1 MIDRFL
7 KVWYN
12 DLVDRQQKGKH
23 MNKKVV
29 AIFFAVLAA
38 GLYAI
43 NIPFSKL
50 LLQHIEPTM
59 LASYLYL
66 GAGMGIGLVFLITK
80 KKTSNTGE
88 RITKKDLPFVL
99 GMIVLDMIA
108 PILLM
113 FGLLDSASASASL
126 LNNFEI
132 VCTSLIALLIFK
144 EAVSGKMW
152 MAISLIT
159 LSSFFLSFEDLAS
172 FQLSWGAILV
182 LLATQCWGLENNCT
196 RNLSGKN
203 TYHVVF
209 LKGIFSGLGSLTVAL
224 VMGERFARL
233 RHLAPALLLGFV
245 AYGLSIFFYIKA
257 QGMIGAAKTS
267 AYYAVAPFIG
277 TALSFA
283 LFAEKPT
290 WTYFLGLAIMI
301 AGTVIVV
308 MDTLARKHSHVHK
321 HTVTHTHDG
330 STHTHTVEHEHE
342 HEHILW
348 DKRHRHR
355 HRSGKINGHA

>member
-1 MIDRFL
+1 
-7 KVWYN
+7 
-12 DLVDRQQKGKH
+12 
-23 MNKKVV
+23 MNKKIV
-29 AIFFAVLAA
+29 AILFAVLAA
-38 GLYAI
+38 ALYAI
-43 NIPFSKL
+43 NIPLSKL
-50 LLQHIEPTM
+50 LLQHIGPTM

-66 GAGMGIGLVFLITK
+66 GAGIGIGLVYLVTK
-80 KKTSNTGE
+80 KKTSHTDE

-99 GMIVLDMIA
+99 GMIILDMIA

-132 VCTSLIALLIFK
+132 VCTSMIALLIFK

-172 FQLSWGAILV
+172 FKLSWGAILV
-182 LLATQCWGLENNCT
+182 LLATLCWGLENNCT
-196 RNLSGKN
+196 RSLSGKN

-209 LKGIFSGLGSLTVAL
+209 LKGIFSGLGSLIVAL
-224 VMGERFARL
+224 VLGEDFARL
-233 RHLAPALLLGFV
+233 RYFALALLLGFV

-277 TALSFA
+277 TALSFF
-283 LFAEKPT
+283 LFDERPA
-290 WTYFLGLAIMI
+290 WAYFVGLTIMI

-308 MDTLARKHSHVHK
+308 LDTLARKHSHFHQ
-321 HTVTHTHDG
+321 HSVTHTHDG

-342 HEHILW
+342 HEHILS

-355 HRSGKINGHA
+355 HGSDKINGHA

>member
-1 MIDRFL
+1 
-7 KVWYN
+7 
-12 DLVDRQQKGKH
+12 
-23 MNKKVV
+23 MNKKVI

-43 NIPFSKL
+43 NIPLSKL
-50 LLQHIEPTM
+50 LLPHIEPTM
-59 LASYLYL
+59 MASYLYL
-66 GAGMGIGLVFLITK
+66 GAGIGIGLVFLMTK
-80 KKTSNTGE
+80 KKTHSTDE
-88 RITKKDLPFVL
+88 PFSKKDLPYVI
-99 GMIVLDMIA
+99 GMIILDMIA

-132 VCTSLIALLIFK
+132 VCTSLIALLIFR

-152 MAISLIT
+152 LAIFFIT
-159 LSSFFLSFEDLAS
+159 LSSFFLSFEDLAA
-172 FQLSWGAILV
+172 FKLSWGAVLV
-182 LLATQCWGLENNCT
+182 LLATLCWGLENNCT

-209 LKGIFSGLGSLTVAL
+209 LKGIFSGLGSLIVAL
-224 VMGERFARL
+224 ALGER
-233 RHLAPALLLGFV
+233 LAKLQFIALALLLGFV

-267 AYYAVAPFIG
+267 AYYAIAPFIG
-277 TALSFA
+277 TALSFL

-290 WTYFLGLAIMI
+290 WAYFIGLAIMI

-308 MDTLARKHSHVHK
+308 VDTLAQKHSHMHK

-330 STHTHTVEHEHE
+330 STHAHTVEHEHE
-342 HEHILW
+342 HHHYLSANH
-348 DKRHRHR
+348 HRHR
-355 HRSGKINGHA
+355 HPTDSTSGHT